1 LTKCIKLYTFR
12 VMKGEKPIHWIGTS
26 LTDLIAFPDE
36 VKREAGYQLHRVQN
50 GLDPENWK
58 PFQEVGAGVKEI
70 RISDISGVFR
80 IMYVAKFSD
89 KIYLLHSFQ
98 KKTQKTSLNDI
109 NIAKTRY
116 KAIETEAK

>member
-1 LTKCIKLYTFR
+1 
-12 VMKGEKPIHWIGTS
+12 MNEEKPIHWVGTS
-26 LTDLIAFPDE
+26 LKDLIAFPDE

-70 RISDISGVFR
+70 RISDISGAFR
-80 IMYVAKFSD
+80 IMYVAKFTN
-89 KIYLLHSFQ
+89 KIYVLHSFQ
-98 KKTQKTSLNDI
+98 KKTQKTSLSDI

-116 KAIETEAK
+116 KAIEIETKS